1 MWSDPSTGFETRLTK
16 SCYSLHICRPS
27 TRQAFVPAFRPEV
40 AFPSRGRHRPAIG
53 FEEGRRAMWCY
64 PAGCE
69 GGPRAL
75 RQTASKQGCKLGSEY
90 SCSFSFLSSAF
101 ARRKETVLKSGLFP
115 CSCSRLL
122 RMALLKTRK
131 EVRASCARSLLHVS
145 FSEFSQ
151 DSEQTTTCRKQMLW
165 RGATEWRGGG
175 GGDARR
181 VPRGKEEGSRKRLR
195 PQALSAGHGRW
206 RPRQARPS
214 RARPGDITTESTGPR
229 GGLSRFFDMRLTF
242 G

>member
-64 PAGCE
+64 LAGCE
-69 GGPRAL
+69 GCPRAL

-101 ARRKETVLKSGLFP
+101 ARRKETTQKSGLFP
-115 CSCSRLL
+115 CPCCRLV
-122 RMALLKTRK
+122 RMALIENTGRGP
-131 EVRASCARSLLHVS
+131 RAYARSLLHVS
-145 FSEFSQ
+145 FNRIF
-151 DSEQTTTCRKQMLW
+151 
-165 RGATEWRGGG
+165 
-175 GGDARR
+175 
-181 VPRGKEEGSRKRLR
+181 
-195 PQALSAGHGRW
+195 
-206 RPRQARPS
+206 
-214 RARPGDITTESTGPR
+214 
-229 GGLSRFFDMRLTF
+229 SRFATNDDLQKAEVVAGCCWVAGR
-242 G
+242 GWG